1 MSKIIVFEACD
12 GCGKT
17 TLINN
22 LCNIFESRDGF
33 RPLCVNEPYGG
44 TPIGKFV
51 REWLKTNDFS
61 ASELKQ
67 LRAFLLFSAARLEML
82 EDFLLQEIKNASSPV
97 ILCDRFVLSSCVYQM
112 IPQEYPG
119 KFPKLVDLM
128 LSTISKLLKV
138 DSTIYLDLKPS
149 LIVERLS
156 KRESSLHSSDAMDK
170 KDLQWFTKLRLR
182 YEEQIQ
188 LMQVYYPNLL
198 GNLHYVNADSEPTA
212 IAEKVYN
219 YINKSFL

>member
-1 MSKIIVFEACD
+1 
-12 GCGKT
+12 
-17 TLINN
+17 
-22 LCNIFESRDGF
+22 
-33 RPLCVNEPYGG
+33 
-44 TPIGKFV
+44 
-51 REWLKTNDFS
+51 
-61 ASELKQ
+61 
-67 LRAFLLFSAARLEML
+67 
-82 EDFLLQEIKNASSPV
+82 
-97 ILCDRFVLSSCVYQM
+97 M

-138 DSTIYLDLKPS
+138 DTTIYLDLKPN
-149 LIVERLS
+149 LIIERLA
-156 KRESSLHSSDAMDK
+156 KRESSDAMDK

-198 GNLHYVNADSEPTA
+198 GNLHYVNADSEPSV
-212 IAEKVYN
+212 IAENVYN

>member
-1 MSKIIVFEACD
+1 
-12 GCGKT
+12 
-17 TLINN
+17 
-22 LCNIFESRDGF
+22 
-33 RPLCVNEPYGG
+33 
-44 TPIGKFV
+44 
-51 REWLKTNDFS
+51 
-61 ASELKQ
+61 
-67 LRAFLLFSAARLEML
+67 
-82 EDFLLQEIKNASSPV
+82 
-97 ILCDRFVLSSCVYQM
+97 M